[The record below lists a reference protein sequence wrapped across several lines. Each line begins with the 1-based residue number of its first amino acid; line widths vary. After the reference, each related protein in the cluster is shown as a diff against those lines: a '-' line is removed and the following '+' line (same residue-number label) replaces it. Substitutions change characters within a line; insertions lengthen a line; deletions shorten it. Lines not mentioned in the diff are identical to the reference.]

1 MRTSIGPEHGTRA
14 ATRRPACSGVRKSQ
28 LNTRN
33 RIRLALYIHAPRIG
47 GAETYFRDL
56 IHALDPAIFEVHAFI
71 PPWPVL
77 VSFLDLEKAP
87 NIQLHTVNVI
97 EPAANFATSAT
108 QDPRQSPVSFG
119 TESRHSR
126 ARRVAD
132 AAHLPA
138 SVQRVG
144 HDALRYLT
152 LPANRRRLV
161 EAFAPHHIDVLHVVN
176 GGYPGAASALAAVL
190 AGKTTARRRVM
201 TVCST
206 PMPRTILGAAE
217 RVVDKQIS
225 ESLNAVIVPAERPAL
240 ALEQRGF
247 PSKAMAIIP
256 WGARSN
262 PHQPD
267 PDARLRLGLTVGA
280 PVIVCIANFTPTK
293 GQTVIVDALPDLAKR
308 FPGLQAILAGDGPE
322 LASVRRRAEG
332 LGLAGTVRFPGS
344 VKTPWDLLQAADVFV
359 LASEIEGLPL
369 VVLEAMSEGVPV
381 VATDV
386 GGMPE
391 AVVDGETGYLVP
403 SGDAEALKT
412 AIARILSDPAVAKR
426 MRRAAVTR
434 YERRFTMA
442 RMLEAHRELYLRLAH
457 AGDPRDRHRR

>member
-1 MRTSIGPEHGTRA
+1 M
-14 ATRRPACSGVRKSQ
+14 
-28 LNTRN
+28 
-33 RIRLALYIHAPRIG
+33 YIHAPRIG

-56 IHALDPAIFEVHAFI
+56 VHALDPAVFEVHAFI

-77 VSFLDLEKAP
+77 VSFLDLEKAS
-87 NIQLHTVNVI
+87 NVQLHTVNVV
-97 EPAANFATSAT
+97 EPAANFAVSAT
-108 QDPRQSPVSFG
+108 QGPGRALVSFG

-126 ARRVAD
+126 ARRIAD
-132 AAHLPA
+132 VAHLPA
-138 SVQRVG
+138 GVQRLG

-152 LPANRRRLV
+152 LPVNRRRLV
-161 EAFAPHHIDVLHVVN
+161 EAFTPYRLDVLHVVN

-201 TVCST
+201 TICST

-217 RVVDKQIS
+217 RVVDERIS
-225 ESLNAVIVPAERPAL
+225 ELLNAVIVPAERPAL
-240 ALEQRGF
+240 ALERRGF
-247 PSKAMAIIP
+247 PPKAMAIIP

-262 PHQPD
+262 PDEPD
-267 PDARLRLGLTVGA
+267 PNARLRLGLTTAA

-293 GQTVIVDALPDLAKR
+293 GQTVIVDALPELARR

-322 LASVRRRAEG
+322 LASVRQRAEAI
-332 LGLAGTVRFPGS
+332 GLAGTVRFPGS
-344 VKTPWDLLQAADVFV
+344 VKTPWELLQAADVFV

-369 VVLEAMSEGVPV
+369 VVLEAMSESVPV

-391 AVVDGETGYLVP
+391 AVVDGETGFLVP
-403 SGDAEALKT
+403 TGDAGALTT
-412 AIARILSDPAVAKR
+412 AIARILDDPAVALR
-426 MRRAAVTR
+426 MRQAALAR

-442 RMLEAHRELYLRLAH
+442 RMLDAHRDLYLRLLD
-457 AGDPRDRHRR
+457 GQRR